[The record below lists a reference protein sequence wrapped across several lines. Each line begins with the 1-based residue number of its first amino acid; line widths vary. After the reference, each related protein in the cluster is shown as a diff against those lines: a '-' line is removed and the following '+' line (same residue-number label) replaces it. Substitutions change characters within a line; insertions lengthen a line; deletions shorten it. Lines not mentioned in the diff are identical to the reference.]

1 MRKVLV
7 ESLKPG
13 TKLAKPVLND
23 GGMIIIGD
31 GTVLSDSHISRL
43 QNMNISSVYVEGT
56 AGPSKTKEELLAEL
70 DARFKKTEEEP
81 YMSILK
87 RVLKEQIEG
96 AGV

>member
-1 MRKVLV
+1 MKRVSV
-7 ESLKPG
+7 ENLKPG

-23 GGMIIIGD
+23 SGMIIIGD

-43 QNMNISSVYVEGT
+43 QNMNISSVFVEGT
-56 AGPSKTKEELLAEL
+56 AGPSKSKEELLAEL
-70 DARFKKTEEEP
+70 DARFKKTGEEP

-96 AGV
+96 KGI